1 MWLLFQ
7 LSDSSTAAAVTFLL
21 NGETVSVEDDQ
32 GTSLLDALREQLQC
46 RSVKDGCS
54 PQGQCG
60 CCTVWVDGAPRV
72 ACVTAVRRVAGRSV
86 TTVEGLD
93 PALRARW
100 TGAFC
105 NAGASQCG
113 FCTPGILLR
122 LASLEAG
129 SRPVTRQ
136 AVESALLA
144 HLCRCTGWQSIVE
157 AACAALG
164 LDGDGLDW
172 DGLDGDGL
180 DGDGLDGLDRL
191 DRPQH
196 PDSGDLARAIEPLLA
211 SWRAQIEGPA
221 FQSSGPDVVLGGA
234 GFADD
239 SAPAGALVQLGAA
252 ESAPAASLGA
262 ARAGTVKVQGRNSTV
277 PLVHPVSVP
286 DGEWALTLQTTW
298 VEPAYLE
305 PDASWCRPD
314 GRPASPLA
322 NGGAFGGKRR
332 SPVEARA
339 RTLAAAQKS
348 PVRVLWSREDVVR
361 YGPKRPPLAL
371 ALRPDGSGV
380 VRIGRTPGSGELAQ
394 LEERVH
400 RVAPDVMVEEV
411 AIAGP
416 PVALELRGAVWVEV
430 LAARHALGGCR
441 AEGSGDGNGAADVTV
456 PGGGRA
462 AVRVHTGDGAGAGVS
477 GRGTVSV
484 EVWAGD
490 VLHPVTLRSYVIG
503 AVHQALGLVWSEGIA
518 VDAAGVPLDLTIRS
532 FGILAARE
540 MPQVEVTLHQDDR
553 WPVNGSD
560 AVFAATVA
568 AAWIAEGV
576 PPRWPTRRGGV
587 DRHRGAAGSSGGPR
601 SFGVGLGP
609 EREENR

>member
-1 MWLLFQ
+1 LRLRLLLQ
-7 LSDSSTAAAVTFLL
+7 LSDTSTAAAVTFLL
-21 NGETVSVEDDQ
+21 NGVSVSVDDDQ
-32 GTSLLDALREQLQC
+32 GSSLLDALREQVRC

-86 TTVEGLD
+86 TTVEGLE
-93 PALRARW
+93 PELRTRW
-100 TGAFC
+100 TRAFVD
-105 NAGASQCG
+105 AGASQCG

-122 LASLEAG
+122 LASLEQG
-129 SRPVTRQ
+129 SRPVTRH

-157 AACAALG
+157 AGCAALG
-164 LDGDGLDW
+164 LASPEHAGPEHAGPSEATRDVD
-172 DGLDGDGL
+172 
-180 DGDGLDGLDRL
+180 
-191 DRPQH
+191 
-196 PDSGDLARAIEPLLA
+196 PLLA

-221 FQSSGPDVVLGGA
+221 FQSSGPDVVLGGG

-239 SAPAGALVQLGAA
+239 SAPAEALVQLGAA
-252 ESAPAASLGA
+252 GTAPAATLGA
-262 ARAGTVKVQGRNSTV
+262 ARAGTAKVQGRNSTV
-277 PLVHPVSVP
+277 PLVHPVTVP

-305 PDASWCRPD
+305 PDASWCGPD
-314 GRPASPLA
+314 DRPASPLA

-332 SPVEARA
+332 SPVVAQARA
-339 RTLAAAQKS
+339 LATELRR

-371 ALRPDGSGV
+371 GLRPDGSGV
-380 VRIGRTPGSGELAQ
+380 VRIGTTPGSPHLGALK
-394 LEERVH
+394 ERLH
-400 RVAPDVMVEEV
+400 LVAPDVVVEEV
-411 AIAGP
+411 DIPGP
-416 PVALELRGAVWVEV
+416 PVGAELRGAGWVEV
-430 LAARHALGGCR
+430 LAALHALGGR
-441 AEGSGDGNGAADVTV
+441 RTEGAAAGTGSADVTV

-462 AVRVHTGDGAGAGVS
+462 VVTVRAGALEP
-477 GRGTVSV
+477 GRGSVSV
-484 EVWAGD
+484 EVWAGELLD
-490 VLHPVTLRSYVIG
+490 PVTLRSYVVG

-518 VDAAGVPLDLTIRS
+518 VDEHGEPLDLTIRS

-540 MPQVEVTLHQDDR
+540 MPQVEVVLHEDDR

-568 AAWIAEGV
+568 AAWIAEGL

-587 DRHRGAAGSSGGPR
+587 DHHQRRSAARSSERDGSGGD
-601 SFGVGLGP
+601 G
-609 EREENR
+609 EEKP